1 MIDPVSHTT
10 TDEHV
15 WLAFREG
22 SEHAFDAIYEVL
34 FPVLFNYGC
43 RLCQD
48 KEVVKDCI
56 QNIFIEIWQKRSQ
69 VKEVRSLKHYFLKIM
84 RRKVLNAL
92 KNQQNDRLESFS
104 FCLKDDPVDQLL
116 SFIPQS
122 PEFEGEYTSITSQG
136 IKASVDKLSSRKK
149 EAILLKFYENLTYT
163 EISEVMELKE
173 PKYARQLLYRA
184 LEDLR
189 KDLRGTSFNW
199 SVNVYRAVLM
209 LLCSF
214 ALIEGVF
221 VSI

>member
-84 RRKVLNAL
+84 RRKVLNDI
-92 KNQQNDRLESFS
+92 KSRQKDRLESFS
-104 FCLKDDPVDQLL
+104 FCLEGDPMDQLL
-116 SFIPQS
+116 YFMPQS
-122 PEFEGEYTSITSQG
+122 PELDGETSSIASKG
-136 IKASVDKLSSRKK
+136 VKVSVDKLSSRKK
-149 EAILLKFYENLTYT
+149 EVILLKFYENLTYT

-189 KDLRGTSFNW
+189 KDLQMTSW
-199 SVNVYRAVLM
+199 GLSVQASRVLQV
-209 LLCSF
+209 LCSI
-214 ALIEGVF
+214 ALIDGVL
-221 VSI
+221 VCV